1 MTDSTTRSPSRGAGH
16 DLEVGDAQHSEQSF
30 LLADRHTSSLD
41 EEAAISI
48 SRAHSRTPPTK
59 PKASLQVAHD
69 TSSSSQQGPDQGKRL
84 KGLGLA
90 GIATVFQAIMS
101 VCAKTLGQ
109 SGVPVFEILLVRGI
123 MVLSISYMK
132 AVTATQHTFP
142 YALGKRKWLLVL
154 RGCLGFG
161 AVSSLYWSLQYL
173 PLSDALVL
181 TFLSPLLVAALAPV
195 FNQELPSLIVVV
207 AMVISLGGVVM
218 IAKPSF
224 LFGGKGI
231 NKLGLVLALMQAAFG
246 ACARIV
252 VRDLRRTETTD
263 IIMVYSGTMHC
274 ICAIVACIT
283 VPGSVV
289 ILQHTWQVVMLLLT
303 GSFAY
308 GAQVTLTAALRL
320 VEASP
325 ATAMSYLTVV
335 WGLVLGYFFFSEVPG
350 LWELQGAA
358 VVCST
363 TMLLGWDERRQHNK
377 QQQQHQL
384 QLEGSESEDEQDER
398 ETDARS

>member
-1 MTDSTTRSPSRGAGH
+1 MTDSTTRSPSRGSGH
-16 DLEVGDAQHSEQSF
+16 DLEVGEAQHSEQPF

-41 EEAAISI
+41 EESAISFH
-48 SRAHSRTPPTK
+48 RAHSRTLPSK
-59 PKASLQVAHD
+59 PKASLQVSHD
-69 TSSSSQQGPDQGKRL
+69 TPPSSQQDPDQGKRL

-101 VCAKTLGQ
+101 VCAKILGQ

-123 MVLSISYMK
+123 MVLSISYMR
-132 AVTATQHTFP
+132 AVTTTQHTFP

-195 FNQELPSLIVVV
+195 FNKELPSLIVVV
-207 AMVISLGGVVM
+207 AMVISLGGVIM

-231 NKLGLVLALMQAAFG
+231 NKLGLALALMQAAFG

-274 ICAIVACIT
+274 ICAVVACIT
-283 VPGSVV
+283 VPRSVV
-289 ILQHTWQVVMLLLT
+289 ILQHTWQVVTLLLT
-303 GSFAY
+303 GSCAY

-335 WGLVLGYFFFSEVPG
+335 WGLVLGYFFFSEIPG
-350 LWELQGAA
+350 LWELLGAA

-363 TMLLGWDERRQHNK
+363 TMLLGWDEKRQHNK

-384 QLEGSESEDEQDER
+384 QLEGSESEDEHEADTR
-398 ETDARS
+398 HS